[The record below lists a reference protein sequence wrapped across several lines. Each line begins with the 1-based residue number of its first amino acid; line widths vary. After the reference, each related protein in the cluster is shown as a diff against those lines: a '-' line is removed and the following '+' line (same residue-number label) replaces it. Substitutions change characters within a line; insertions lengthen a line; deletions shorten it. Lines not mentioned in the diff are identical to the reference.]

1 MSRVTVP
8 VHYDFASTIC
18 YVAHRVMERVA
29 GELDELG
36 VELRWE
42 PVDLAA
48 LMGWRVGGK
57 VEGLRRDNALRVAQE
72 LGVPVRMPTRWTDSR
87 PAMAVALTL
96 ADTKREPTWR
106 ERVWSAIYEEG
117 RDPSEGAEVERL
129 ANELGLDLDRGGLRD
144 SEARLE
150 ERTRAAAEAGVNAL
164 PCFMLAGLP
173 FGGIQED
180 ATMLSF
186 LGRFAKRARET
197 S

>member
-18 YVAHRVMERVA
+18 YVAHRVMQRVA

-48 LMGWRVGGK
+48 LMGWRVGGD

-87 PAMAVALTL
+87 PAMAVALSL
-96 ADTKREPTWR
+96 ADSGREPTWR

-117 RDPSEGAEVERL
+117 RDPGEGAEVERL
-129 ANELGLDLDRGGLRD
+129 ANELGLELDPEGLQD

-150 ERTRAAAEAGVNAL
+150 ERTRAAAEAGVTSL

-186 LGRFAKRARET
+186 LGRFAKRARKT